1 VQQNST
7 TQVHDSETYFSQ
19 LADVLSSLSCQGVND
34 IADKIFGAY
43 LRHRALF
50 LFGNGGS
57 ASLATHFACDLGKGT
72 SDPDSSRKRFRVI
85 SLTDNVP
92 VLTALAN
99 DCGYESIF
107 AEQLRNLAEPGDLAF
122 AISCS
127 GNSPNIL
134 KALTV
139 ARDIGVSTIGLGGFQ
154 GGRMKALCD
163 LCLIVPSDN
172 MQIIEDLHLSVAHCL
187 FTLLKGRIEALDVPK
202 MAAVVAQ

>member
-1 VQQNST
+1 MEYQSAG
-7 TQVHDSETYFSQ
+7 SYFTGMARA
-19 LADVLSSLSCQGVND
+19 LADLSRSRVES
-34 IADKIFGAY
+34 IADALFGAY
-43 LRHRALF
+43 NDSRTTF

-72 SDPDSSRKRFRVI
+72 SDLNSDRRRFRVL

-107 AEQLRNLAEPGDLAF
+107 AEQLKNLAQPGDLAF

-187 FTLLKGRIEALDVPK
+187 FTLLRGRIEALDAHK
-202 MAAVVAQ
+202 MAAVGAQ

>member
-1 VQQNST
+1 MEYQSAG
-7 TQVHDSETYFSQ
+7 SYF
-19 LADVLSSLSCQGVND
+19 AGMAKAVAGLSGSKVD
-34 IADKIFGAY
+34 RIADRLFGAY
-43 LRHRALF
+43 EASRTTF

-72 SDPDSSRKRFRVI
+72 SAPHRDRKRFRVI

-107 AEQLRNLAEPGDLAF
+107 AEQLRNLAQPGDLAF

-134 KALTV
+134 KALAV
-139 ARDIGVSTIGLGGFQ
+139 AKDLGVSTIGLGGFQ